1 MTTNTLR
8 VAFVGLGSMG
18 LGMAKNLL
26 AKGHTV
32 IGVDMNAEALAALRA
47 AGGESAATPKDAA
60 ARADALVLVVVNAAQ
75 VEQVLFGADGAIGA
89 LPQGR
94 VVMQCATVPPGFSK
108 SLGERLAA
116 AGHPLL
122 DAPLS
127 GGRARAESGELT
139 IMSSGAA
146 VAYEQAQPILDAT
159 AAKVYRLGDAPGV
172 GSLVKTVNQLL
183 AGVHIAAAAEAMA
196 LGTKAGADPRALF
209 DVISNSAG
217 NSWMFSNRVP
227 HMLDGDFTPLSAVDI
242 FVKDLGLVLDTG
254 RDVKQPLPLAA
265 AAHQLFLMAAAAGWG
280 RIDDAAVV
288 KVYEQLGG
296 FSVAERAGKK
306 G

>member
-8 VAFVGLGSMG
+8 VAFIGLGSMG
-18 LGMAKNLL
+18 MGMAKNLL

-32 IGVDMNAEALAALRA
+32 IGVDMNADAGAALLA
-47 AGGESAATPKDAA
+47 AGGQTASSPKDAA
-60 ARADALVLVVVNAAQ
+60 AQADALVMVVVNADQ
-75 VEQVLFGADGAIGA
+75 VETVLFGADGAIGA

-127 GGRARAESGELT
+127 GGRARADTGELT

-146 VAYEQAQPILDAT
+146 AAYDQAQPILDAV
-159 AAKVYRLGDAPGV
+159 AAKIYRLGDTPGI

-196 LGTKAGADPRALF
+196 LGTKAGADPRALY

-217 NSWMFSNRVP
+217 NSWMFTNRVP
-227 HMLDGDFTPLSAVDI
+227 HMLDGDYTPLSAVDI

-254 RDVKQPLPLAA
+254 RAVKQALPLAA
-265 AAHQLFLMAAAAGWG
+265 AAHQLFLMASAAGWG
-280 RIDDAAVV
+280 RIDDSAVV
-288 KVYEQLGG
+288 KIYEQMGE
-296 FSVAERAGKK
+296 FDIAERAGKRS
-306 G
+306 

>member
-1 MTTNTLR
+1 MNAKPLR
-8 VAFVGLGSMG
+8 IAFAGLGSMG

-32 IGVDMNAEALAALRA
+32 IGLDVNPDACAALRA
-47 AGGESAATPKDAA
+47 AGGEVGVSPKATAT
-60 ARADALVLVVVNAAQ
+60 RADALVIVVVSAAQ
-75 VEQVLFGADGAIGA
+75 VEQVLFGTDGAIGA
-89 LPQGR
+89 LPKGR
-94 VVMQCATVPPGFSK
+94 VVLQCATVPPGFSK
-108 SLGERLAA
+108 TLGDRLAA

-127 GGRARAESGELT
+127 GGRARAETGELT
-139 IMSSGAA
+139 IMSSGPAE
-146 VAYEQAQPILDAT
+146 AYAQAQPILDAV
-159 AAKVYRLGDAPGV
+159 AAKVYRLGDAPGI

-196 LGTKAGADPRALF
+196 LGTRAGADPRALY

-217 NSWMFSNRVP
+217 NSWMFANRVP

-254 RDVKQPLPLAA
+254 REVKQPLPLAA
-265 AAHQLFLMAAAAGWG
+265 AAHQLFLMASAAGWG

-288 KVYEQLGG
+288 KIYEQMGG

-306 G
+306 T

>member
-8 VAFVGLGSMG
+8 IAFVGLGSMG
-18 LGMAKNLL
+18 LGMAKNLV

-32 IGVDMNAEALAALRA
+32 IGVDMNPDAVAALKA
-47 AGGESAATPKDAA
+47 AGGESAPTPKAA
-60 ARADALVLVVVNAAQ
+60 AGRADALVLVVVNAQQ
-75 VEQVLFGADGAIGA
+75 VEQVLFGPDGAIGA
-89 LPQGR
+89 LPKGR
-94 VVMQCATVPPGFSK
+94 VVVQCATVPPGFTRG
-108 SLGERLAA
+108 LGERLAT

-139 IMSSGAA
+139 IMSSGGAA
-146 VAYEQAQPILDAT
+146 AYDQAQPMLDAV

-209 DVISNSAG
+209 EVISNSAG

-254 RDVKQPLPLAA
+254 RDVKQPLPQAA
-265 AAHQLFLMAAAAGWG
+265 AAHQLFLMASAAGWG
-280 RIDDAAVV
+280 KIDDAAVV
-288 KVYEQLGG
+288 KIYEQLGD
-296 FSVAERAGKK
+296 FSIAARAGKK

>member
-1 MTTNTLR
+1 MTTNNLR
-8 VAFVGLGSMG
+8 IAFVGLGSMG
-18 LGMAKNLL
+18 MGMAKNLV

-32 IGVDMNAEALAALRA
+32 IGVDMNPDACVALHE
-47 AGGESAATPKDAA
+47 AGGEVAASPKAA
-60 ARADALVLVVVNAAQ
+60 AVHADALVLVVVNAAQ
-75 VEQVLFGADGAIGA
+75 VEQVLFGPDGAIGT

-108 SLGERLAA
+108 ALGERLAA

-122 DAPLS
+122 DTPMS
-127 GGRARAESGELT
+127 GGRARADTGELT

-146 VAYEQAQPILDAT
+146 AAYDQAQPILDAV

-196 LGTKAGADPRALF
+196 LGTKAGADPRALYE
-209 DVISNSAG
+209 VISNSAG
-217 NSWMFSNRVP
+217 NSWMFTNRVP
-227 HMLDGDFTPLSAVDI
+227 HMLDGDFAPLSAVDI

-254 RDVKQPLPLAA
+254 REAKQALPLAA
-265 AAHQLFLMAAAAGWG
+265 AAHQLFLMASAAGWG
-280 RIDDAAVV
+280 RIDDSAVV
-288 KVYEQLGG
+288 KIYEQMGG
-296 FSVAERAGKK
+296 FSVAGRAGK
-306 G
+306 GA

>member
-1 MTTNTLR
+1 MNAKPLR
-8 VAFVGLGSMG
+8 IAFAGLGSMG

-32 IGVDMNAEALAALRA
+32 IGLDVNPDACAALRA
-47 AGGESAATPKDAA
+47 AGGETAASATTAA
-60 ARADALVLVVVNAAQ
+60 ERADALVIVVVSAAQ
-75 VEQVLFGADGAIGA
+75 VEQVLFGPDGAIGA
-89 LPQGR
+89 LPEGR
-94 VVMQCATVPPGFSK
+94 VVLQCATVPPGFSK
-108 SLGERLAA
+108 ALGERLAA
-116 AGHPLL
+116 AGYPLL

-127 GGRARAESGELT
+127 GGRARAETGELT
-139 IMSSGAA
+139 IMSSGPAE
-146 VAYEQAQPILDAT
+146 AYAQAQPILDAV

-196 LGTKAGADPRALF
+196 LGTRAGADPRALY

-217 NSWMFSNRVP
+217 NSWMFANRVP

-254 RDVKQPLPLAA
+254 REVKQPLPLAA
-265 AAHQLFLMAAAAGWG
+265 AAHQLFLMASAAGWG

-288 KVYEQLGG
+288 KIYEQMGG
-296 FSVAERAGKK
+296 FSVAQRATQKI
-306 G
+306 